1 MVFWI
6 KILYLH
12 YRHAFLIIAI
22 FTKKTVPD
30 FKNQVL
36 CDVISSSERVPHAGS
51 TTSFCYTAFMVAP
64 ERDKTSHRKEHAA
77 QPSAPSSS

>member
-22 FTKKTVPD
+22 FTKKKFLILKTRFSVMSFP
-30 FKNQVL
+30 QVK
-36 CDVISSSERVPHAGS
+36 GS
-51 TTSFCYTAFMVAP
+51 LMQ
-64 ERDKTSHRKEHAA
+64 EA
-77 QPSAPSSS
+77 QLLSAILPSW